1 MFFKFTEQAGYCER
15 HTGLRRRQCRLKGAT
30 FSMHTSERLTEDA
43 NVLRFPFRPWVRRAG
58 ISIVITA
65 AAISAAIFLTLT
77 LSPSARYG
85 WIGEPFVWVYIG
97 TLWAGGLKVWSGTRR
112 PVAELTPVTL
122 TLRPLHQF
130 RTRVVKW
137 DAISG
142 TEQMTGGDRLI
153 VYFDTPRGM
162 RFVALNLNLVKG
174 RRDFLLTL
182 DARLRERGFVERIV
196 ERSRYLSR
204 AT

>member
-1 MFFKFTEQAGYCER
+1 MQPSQ
-15 HTGLRRRQCRLKGAT
+15 GLTADAT
-30 FSMHTSERLTEDA
+30 FG
-43 NVLRFPFRPWVRRAG
+43 FRPWVRRAG
-58 ISIVITA
+58 WSIVA
-65 AAISAAIFLTLT
+65 VAGLVSAAIAGTL
-77 LSPSARYG
+77 LLVPSARYG

-97 TLWAGGLKVWSGTRR
+97 TLWLGGLKVWLGTRR
-112 PVAELTPVTL
+112 PIAEIAAGAL

-130 RTRVVKW
+130 RTHAIAW

-142 TEQMTGGDRLI
+142 TEQMIGGDRMI

-174 RRDFLLTL
+174 RRDFLAQV
-182 DARLRERGFVERIV
+182 DARLRAMGFVERNV

>member
-1 MFFKFTEQAGYCER
+1 MQPSQELTAD
-15 HTGLRRRQCRLKGAT
+15 AT
-30 FSMHTSERLTEDA
+30 FG
-43 NVLRFPFRPWVRRAG
+43 FRPWVRRAG
-58 ISIVITA
+58 WSIVA
-65 AAISAAIFLTLT
+65 VAGLVSAAIGGTL
-77 LSPSARYG
+77 LLVPSSRYG

-97 TLWAGGLKVWSGTRR
+97 TLWLGGLKVWLGTRR
-112 PVAELTPVTL
+112 PIAEIVAGTL

-130 RTRVVKW
+130 RTRVIAW
-137 DAISG
+137 DSVSG
-142 TEQMTGGDRLI
+142 TEQMIGGDRLI

-174 RRDFLLTL
+174 RRDFLAQV
-182 DARLRERGFVERIV
+182 DARLRAMGFVERIV